1 MGTHWPEGV
10 LQSCETNRTDH
21 DKHSSTI
28 TIQYRE
34 KSPEVE
40 SVSHVTK
47 VQSAT
52 RSETGAGQEKGERAP
67 NKIRTSVTFSIYL
80 FCCCE
85 QRPAP
90 SSSHHIAAVV
100 QWTTLHLGGAYD
112 APHRVSRRH
121 LGFGRFLPRI
131 EGPVLVAVER
141 AQNNQKHKKQNVGAG
156 REIKK
161 KRPPFASAP
170 RTKTS
175 NACEKT

>member
-34 KSPEVE
+34 RKVRRSRACRMLQRY
-40 SVSHVTK
+40 K
-47 VQSAT
+47 VQ
-52 RSETGAGQEKGERAP
+52 RDPKQGPGKGRRRAP

-100 QWTTLHLGGAYD
+100 QCTTLHLGGAYD

-141 AQNNQKHKKQNVGAG
+141 AQNNQKHKKQMWGQGA
-156 REIKK
+156 K
-161 KRPPFASAP
+161 
-170 RTKTS
+170 
-175 NACEKT
+175 

>member
-34 KSPEVE
+34 RKVRRSRACRMLQRY
-40 SVSHVTK
+40 K
-47 VQSAT
+47 VQRDPKQGPGKGRRRELPTKSA
-52 RSETGAGQEKGERAP
+52 RALHFQF
-67 NKIRTSVTFSIYL
+67 IF
-80 FCCCE
+80 FACCE

-100 QWTTLHLGGAYD
+100 QCTTLHLGGAYD

-141 AQNNQKHKKQNVGAG
+141 AQNNQNTKNKMWGQGA
-156 REIKK
+156 K
-161 KRPPFASAP
+161 
-170 RTKTS
+170 
-175 NACEKT
+175 